1 MKKNPLITSAAAA
14 LVTIAPY
21 VQANPV
27 KSIVLVHGAF
37 VDGSGW
43 KDVYRI
49 LEKDGYNV
57 TIVQN
62 STESLEGDVAATKQ
76 VIDAKTDDVLLVG
89 HSYGGAVITEAGN
102 DPKVAGLVYVAAFA
116 PDAGES
122 VGELSS
128 KPAPDATKP
137 PILPPQNGYLT
148 LDPSGFQA
156 AFAADVDPVTARFM
170 ADSQNP
176 WGLKAVSGMI
186 SHPAWKDKPS
196 WYIITTNDKMIPPSL
211 QHTMAERANA
221 HTTEIVA
228 SHAVYVSKPRAV
240 AKVIEEAAQ
249 NVGSV
254 AK

>member
-1 MKKNPLITSAAAA
+1 MKKYLLVTSAAVA
-14 LVTIAPY
+14 LFALTLR
-21 VQANPV
+21 VQAAPV

-37 VDGSGW
+37 VDSSGW
-43 KDVYRI
+43 KDVYKI
-49 LEKDGYNV
+49 LKKDGYNV

-76 VIDAKTDDVLLVG
+76 VIDTTTGGVLLVG

-137 PILPPQNGYLT
+137 PMLPPKNGYLT
-148 LDPSGFQA
+148 LDRSGFQA
-156 AFAADVDPVTARFM
+156 AFAADVDPATAGLM
-170 ADSQNP
+170 ADSQIP
-176 WGLKAVSGMI
+176 LGLKALSGTI
-186 SHPAWKDKPS
+186 THPAWKDKPA
-196 WYIITTNDKMIPPSL
+196 WYIITTRDKIIPPSF

-221 HTTEIVA
+221 HTKEVAA
-228 SHAVYVSKPRAV
+228 SHAVYVSKPKAV

-249 NVGSV
+249 YIGS
-254 AK
+254 ADK